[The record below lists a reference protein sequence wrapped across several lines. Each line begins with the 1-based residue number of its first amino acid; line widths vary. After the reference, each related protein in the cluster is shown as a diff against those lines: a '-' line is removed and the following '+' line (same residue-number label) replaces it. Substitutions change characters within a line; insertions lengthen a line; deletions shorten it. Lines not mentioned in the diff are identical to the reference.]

1 MPTSRGLY
9 VTLYI
14 LYLIF
19 LGLSLWYLLYY
30 SNVPY
35 WVWFFFLGA
44 IIIAFIGVFVKE
56 YILIRE
62 LESNGT
68 FIPTQSFK
76 VWSALY
82 IIFHII
88 AFILVIIGLGYTIN
102 YSSFPWWIWFLFGLA
117 LFLTISGHMIIGLS
131 RENKG
136 GRYTGNFFCVIATII
151 HAIAMTFLFSTTS
164 CPKWIISILTFTYIM
179 AFFTIYLETIS
190 MKNESKKPT
199 SKNCKPKKCP
209 PKDCPSNDDD
219 NDCDN
224 ISNDDNISDDNIEYV
239 KVISDIN
246 SSKNYGDSPSPKN
259 YNLGS

>member
-9 VTLYI
+9 VTVYI

-19 LGLSLWYLLYY
+19 LGLALWYLLYY

-44 IIIAFIGVFVKE
+44 IIIALIGVFVKE

-62 LESNGT
+62 IESNGT
-68 FIPTQSFK
+68 FIPEQSFK

-102 YSSFPWWIWFLFGLA
+102 YSCFPWWIWLMFGLG
-117 LFLTISGHMIIGLS
+117 LFLSILGHMIVGLS
-131 RENKG
+131 GENKG
-136 GRYTGNFFCVIATII
+136 GRYTGKVFSVLAMII
-151 HAIAMTFLFSTTS
+151 HTTAIIFLFSTTS
-164 CPKWIISILTFTYIM
+164 CPKWLISILTFTAIF
-179 AFFTIYLETIS
+179 ASLTLYLETIS
-190 MKNESKKPT
+190 MKNATVKKSSKKCP
-199 SKNCKPKKCP
+199 PKKCP
-209 PKDCPSNDDD
+209 PKKCPSNDDD

-224 ISNDDNISDDNIEYV
+224 ISDDDNIEYV
-239 KVISDIN
+239 KVISDSN

-259 YNLGS
+259 YNLSV